1 MEKLK
6 KVFIEEIIKKTED
19 MYLNSILNDTDNEYY
34 KFIQSINKELDFDN
48 YIRNNIKTEEENI
61 RHILE
66 TILNTTCDKN
76 YCICEVSTSGF
87 SIENKDLLFEFK
99 KRSNLLM
106 GYKDLNYSFIE
117 FKDNSVNT
125 INLRPPKNS
134 EHEKVYVLLEK
145 IINIKMLSEF
155 QNQQKIFNN
164 HKEVVEVI
172 FKEINK
178 LPFNVV
184 KSLENINLLKM
195 TKEEIEIIRLEHDIN
210 VINVISSIKDS
221 IFLNKNEVKNTI

>member
-1 MEKLK
+1 MEKIK
-6 KVFIEEIIKKTED
+6 NVFIEEIIKKTED
-19 MYLNSILNDTDNEYY
+19 MYLNTILNDTDNEYY

-66 TILNTTCDKN
+66 TILNTTCDNN
-76 YCICEVSTSGF
+76 YSICEVSTSGF
-87 SIENKDLLFEFK
+87 SIENRDFLFEFK

-125 INLRPPKNS
+125 MNLRLPKNFQ
-134 EHEKVYVLLEK
+134 HEKVYILLEK

-155 QNQQKIFNN
+155 QKEQEIFNN

-172 FKEINK
+172 FKKINK

-195 TKEEIEIIRLEHDIN
+195 TKEEIEIIRLEHDID
-210 VINVISSIKDS
+210 VSNVISSIKDS